1 MILKKEQGHWKYMY
15 NASVVKHIMLRK
27 LPYLSHLHIF
37 QITLVLI
44 GELEMKHCCIKDD
57 FLGREKVNQRKHL
70 SATE

>member
-1 MILKKEQGHWKYMY
+1 MK
-15 NASVVKHIMLRK
+15 LRK
-27 LPYLSHLHIF
+27 LPYLSHLYIF

-57 FLGREKVNQRKHL
+57 FLSRERVNQRKHL